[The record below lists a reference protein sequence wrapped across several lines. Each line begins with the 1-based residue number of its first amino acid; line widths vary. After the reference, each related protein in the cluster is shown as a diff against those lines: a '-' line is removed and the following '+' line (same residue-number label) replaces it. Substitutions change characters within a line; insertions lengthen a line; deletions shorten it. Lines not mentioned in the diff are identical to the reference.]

1 MDMAAKLIARLF
13 DGSEHEVKL
22 ISGSPEAV
30 LDGLTKSHRRWVA
43 VIGGSVRYDS
53 IVALL
58 IVEEPAED
66 ERDRAINEL
75 LRDLQARGGGTLKEV
90 KRELERRGIEIPETT
105 RSANG

>member
-1 MDMAAKLIARLF
+1 MPARLIARLF

-22 ISGSPEAV
+22 ISGNPEAV
-30 LDGLTKSHRRWVA
+30 LDGLTKSDRRWVA

-58 IVEEPAED
+58 IVEEPGEAD
-66 ERDRAINEL
+66 RDRAINEL

>member
-1 MDMAAKLIARLF
+1 MPARLIARLF

-22 ISGSPEAV
+22 ISGNPEAV
-30 LDGLTKSHRRWVA
+30 LEGLTKSDRRWVA

-66 ERDRAINEL
+66 DRDRAINEL

>member
-1 MDMAAKLIARLF
+1 
-13 DGSEHEVKL
+13 L
-22 ISGSPEAV
+22 ISGNPEAV
-30 LDGLTKSHRRWVA
+30 LEGLTKSDRRWVG

-66 ERDRAINEL
+66 DRDRAINEL

>member
-1 MDMAAKLIARLF
+1 MPARLIARLF

-22 ISGSPEAV
+22 ISGNPEAV
-30 LDGLTKSHRRWVA
+30 LDGLTKSDRRWVA

-66 ERDRAINEL
+66 DRDRAINEL

>member
-1 MDMAAKLIARLF
+1 MPARLIARLF

-22 ISGSPEAV
+22 ISGNPEAV
-30 LDGLTKSHRRWVA
+30 LDGLTKSDRRWVA

-66 ERDRAINEL
+66 DRDRAINEL

-105 RSANG
+105 TSANG

>member
-1 MDMAAKLIARLF
+1 MPARLIARLF

-22 ISGSPEAV
+22 ISGNPEAV
-30 LDGLTKSHRRWVA
+30 LDGLTKSDRRWVA

-66 ERDRAINEL
+66 DDDQERAINEL

-90 KRELERRGIEIPETT
+90 KRELERRGIEIPETA

>member
-1 MDMAAKLIARLF
+1 MPARLIARLF

-22 ISGSPEAV
+22 ISGNPEAV
-30 LDGLTKSHRRWVA
+30 LEGLTKSERRWVA

-66 ERDRAINEL
+66 DDQERAINEL

>member
-1 MDMAAKLIARLF
+1 MPARLIARLF

-22 ISGSPEAV
+22 ISGNPETV
-30 LDGLTKSHRRWVA
+30 LEGLTKSDRRWVA

-66 ERDRAINEL
+66 DRDRAINEL

>member
-1 MDMAAKLIARLF
+1 MPARLIARLF

-22 ISGSPEAV
+22 ISGNPEAV
-30 LDGLTKSHRRWVA
+30 LEGLTKSDRRWVA

-58 IVEEPAED
+58 IVEEPAAD
-66 ERDRAINEL
+66 DRDRAINEL
-75 LRDLQARGGGTLKEV
+75 LRELQARGGGTLKEA

>member
-1 MDMAAKLIARLF
+1 MPARLIARLF

-22 ISGSPEAV
+22 ISGNPEAV
-30 LDGLTKSHRRWVA
+30 LDGLTKSDRRWVA

-58 IVEEPAED
+58 IVEEPAAD
-66 ERDRAINEL
+66 DRDRAINEL